1 MPGGT
6 CQVVPL
12 GFDSHF
18 DQQVDVPAGQRP
30 PRIYASVAAGKKGGL
45 PKDGAHLRYTGAQ
58 AMYFTL
64 HSIDIL
70 EPLIKNKQHP
80 AWLSWCAHVAYVKLL
95 LAKSFDANAIYALDK
110 AIQTHHDLYA
120 KVPQYKGRFR
130 PKHHFATHFPRDI
143 LNCGPGHT
151 PPPSPL
157 LRVHLLSSYCCLCIT
172 QRGSIGASA
181 TKRKT
186 RRSRTQHKPATI
198 KMSSQRLRRAF
209 RTRRRAKFESGSIR

>member
-143 LNCGPGHT
+143 LNCGPGH
-151 PPPSPL
+151 PPPSPPSCVCIYS
-157 LRVHLLSSYCCLCIT
+157 VHIVAF
-172 QRGSIGASA
+172 AS
-181 TKRKT
+181 
-186 RRSRTQHKPATI
+186 RSAAVLVL
-198 KMSSQRLRRAF
+198 RLRSEKQGDQERS
-209 RTRRRAKFESGSIR
+209 TSQQL